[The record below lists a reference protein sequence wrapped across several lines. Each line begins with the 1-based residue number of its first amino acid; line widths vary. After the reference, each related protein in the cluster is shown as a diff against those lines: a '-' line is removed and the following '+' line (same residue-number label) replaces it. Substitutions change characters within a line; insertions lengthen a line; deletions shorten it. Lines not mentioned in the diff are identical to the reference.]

1 MEIIL
6 ASGSPRR
13 RELLEQIG
21 VKNYRTII
29 PDVDEHVE
37 GRPAPEELVE
47 LLSRRK
53 AEAVGAKAGPDALVI
68 AADTVVA
75 LDGAILGKPH
85 SREDAAAM
93 LAALSGRKHAVYT
106 GLTVLRGERTV
117 TGHERTAVTFRAL
130 TWAEIDHYVATGE
143 PLDKAGAYGIQGVGA
158 LFITGI
164 EGDYFNV
171 MGLPVCRLGR
181 VLASFGVDA
190 LALAAGH
197 DAGND
202 SQSSPFRR

>member
-1 MEIIL
+1 MDIIL

-21 VKNYRTII
+21 VKNYRIVS

-37 GRPAPEELVE
+37 GHPAPEELVE

-53 AEAVGAKAGPDALVI
+53 AEAVGAKAGADALVI

-85 SREDAAAM
+85 SREAAAAM
-93 LAALSGRKHAVYT
+93 LTALSGREHAVYT
-106 GLTVLRGERTV
+106 GLTVLRGGRAV
-117 TGHERTAVTFRAL
+117 TEHERTAVTFRAL
-130 TWAEIDHYVATGE
+130 TGAEIDRYVATGE
-143 PLDKAGAYGIQGVGA
+143 PMDKAGAYGIQGVGA
-158 LFITGI
+158 LLITGI

-181 VLASFGVDA
+181 VLADFGVDA
-190 LALAAGH
+190 LALAAGE
-197 DAGND
+197 
-202 SQSSPFRR
+202 S

>member
-1 MEIIL
+1 MDIIL

-21 VKNYRTII
+21 VKHYRIVS

-37 GRPAPEELVE
+37 GHPAPEELVE
-47 LLSRRK
+47 FLSRRK

-85 SREDAAAM
+85 SREEAAAM
-93 LAALSGRKHAVYT
+93 LAALSGREHAVYT

-117 TGHERTAVTFRAL
+117 TGHERTAVTFRTL
-130 TWAEIDHYVATGE
+130 TGTEIDRYAATGE
-143 PLDKAGAYGIQGVGA
+143 PMDKAGAYGIQGVGA
-158 LFITGI
+158 LLITGI

-181 VLASFGVDA
+181 VLAEFGVDA
-190 LALAAGH
+190 LALAAGE
-197 DAGND
+197 
-202 SQSSPFRR
+202 

>member
-1 MEIIL
+1 MDIIL

-21 VKNYRTII
+21 VKNYRIVS

-37 GRPAPEELVE
+37 GHPAPEELVE

-53 AEAVGAKAGPDALVI
+53 AEAVGAKAGADALVI

-85 SREDAAAM
+85 SREEAGAM
-93 LAALSGRKHAVYT
+93 LAALSGREHAVYT
-106 GLTVLRGERTV
+106 GLTVLRGDRVV
-117 TGHERTAVTFRAL
+117 TGHERTAVTFRSL
-130 TWAEIDHYVATGE
+130 TGAEIDRYVATGE
-143 PLDKAGAYGIQGVGA
+143 PMDKAGAYGIQGVGA
-158 LFITGI
+158 LLITGI

-181 VLASFGVDA
+181 VLRDFGVDA
-190 LALAAGH
+190 LALAAGIH
-197 DAGND
+197 
-202 SQSSPFRR
+202 

>member
-1 MEIIL
+1 MDIIL

-21 VKNYRTII
+21 VKKYRIVS

-37 GRPAPEELVE
+37 GHPAPEELVE

-53 AEAVGAKAGPDALVI
+53 AEAVGAKAGADALVI

-75 LDGAILGKPH
+75 LDGAILGKTH
-85 SREDAAAM
+85 SREEAAAM
-93 LAALSGRKHAVYT
+93 LAALSGREHAVYT
-106 GLTVLRGERTV
+106 GLTVLRGNRLV
-117 TGHERTAVTFRAL
+117 TGHERTAVTFRTL
-130 TWAEIDHYVATGE
+130 TGAEIDRYVATGE
-143 PLDKAGAYGIQGVGA
+143 PMDKAGAYGIQGVGA
-158 LFITGI
+158 LLITGI

-181 VLASFGVDA
+181 VLAEFGVNA
-190 LALAAGH
+190 LALAAGE
-197 DAGND
+197 
-202 SQSSPFRR
+202 

>member
-1 MEIIL
+1 MDIIL

-21 VKNYRTII
+21 VKNYRIVS

-37 GRPAPEELVE
+37 GHPAPGSLVE
-47 LLSRRK
+47 TLSRRK
-53 AEAVGAKAGPDALVI
+53 AEAVGAKCGPDALVI

-85 SREDAAAM
+85 SREEAVRM
-93 LAALSGRKHAVYT
+93 LAALSGREHAVYT
-106 GLTVLRGERTV
+106 GLTVLRGDRTV
-117 TGHERTAVTFRAL
+117 TGHERTAVTFRTL
-130 TWAEIDHYVATGE
+130 TGAEIDRYVATGE
-143 PLDKAGAYGIQGVGA
+143 PMDKAGAYGIQGVGA
-158 LFITGI
+158 LLITGI

-181 VLASFGVDA
+181 VLADFGVDV
-190 LALAAGH
+190 LALAAGESE
-197 DAGND
+197 G
-202 SQSSPFRR
+202 RRGRS

>member
-1 MEIIL
+1 MDIIL

-21 VKNYRTII
+21 VKKYRTVS

-37 GRPAPEELVE
+37 GHPAPEELVE

-53 AEAVGAKAGPDALVI
+53 AEAVGAKAGADALVI

-85 SREDAAAM
+85 SREEAAAM
-93 LAALSGRKHAVYT
+93 LAALSGREHAVYT
-106 GLTVLRGERTV
+106 GLTVLRGNRLV
-117 TGHERTAVTFRAL
+117 TGHERTAVTFRTL
-130 TWAEIDHYVATGE
+130 TGAEIDRYVATGE
-143 PLDKAGAYGIQGVGA
+143 PMDKAGAYGIQGRGA
-158 LFITGI
+158 LLITGI

-181 VLASFGVDA
+181 VLAEFGVNA
-190 LALAAGH
+190 LALAAGE
-197 DAGND
+197 
-202 SQSSPFRR
+202 